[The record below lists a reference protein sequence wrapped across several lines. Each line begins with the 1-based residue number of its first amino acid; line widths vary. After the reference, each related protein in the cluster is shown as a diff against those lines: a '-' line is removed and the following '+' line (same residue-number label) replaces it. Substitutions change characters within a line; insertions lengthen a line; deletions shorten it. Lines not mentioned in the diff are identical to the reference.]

1 MDDWKLSPSLFQAYT
16 HTHTHT
22 CSTPFYRG
30 IGEVNH
36 EGIRLVVKMRL
47 GPPQSLSDNGLFPG
61 HGAKAGL
68 HNSVNRGH
76 VQSCGEWYTDQIE
89 NI

>member
-1 MDDWKLSPSLFQAYT
+1 MTGSFPPHRFRLT

-30 IGEVNH
+30 IGEVNN
-36 EGIRLVVKMRL
+36 EGIRLVLKMRL
-47 GPPQSLSDNGLFPG
+47 GPPQSLSDKGLFPG

-68 HNSVNRGH
+68 HNSTVSIEVMFSLVVNG
-76 VQSCGEWYTDQIE
+76 TLI
-89 NI
+89 